1 MTELMEN
8 SGPSKGLQ
16 DDSCS
21 HVQSIISVLL
31 ICDHFP
37 AYLKGLTIH
46 FMSEVKQSIEE
57 PRILLFTTQ
66 TPNTGDDELQK
77 YKASINKMN
86 AHTP

>member
-1 MTELMEN
+1 MTELMT
-8 SGPSKGLQ
+8 GGILVLLQ
-16 DDSCS
+16 VFKMSLLFTCKIYNLCS
-21 HVQSIISVLL
+21 TYL

-46 FMSEVKQSIEE
+46 SMSEVKQSIEE

-77 YKASINKMN
+77 YK
-86 AHTP
+86 H